1 MKPFVTYLDNGVD
14 GHGHR
19 GFALLVFPAYSSFG
33 LVDKQIAQVNI
44 INPGKPSVFLCFQ
57 LCHICGISW
66 MDHNTVPRVPRILAV
81 TGMLVWGAMA
91 TFERRNERENT
102 QMVKQA

>member
-1 MKPFVTYLDNGVD
+1 
-14 GHGHR
+14 
-19 GFALLVFPAYSSFG
+19 
-33 LVDKQIAQVNI
+33 
-44 INPGKPSVFLCFQ
+44 
-57 LCHICGISW
+57 